1 LAKKAKKAA
10 AKKARSRSVA
20 KRPSARS
27 SATSSARSASH
38 GFEAIALHVTEEQGR
53 RAFAALKADRAATSA
68 FAIAESLPENLD
80 PESAAKRILDHALAS
95 KAMPSLTAP
104 KVGKAESDF
113 KSLGVETV
121 PLTGTSVV
129 KFRQQING
137 IPVFGSLVS
146 VELDD
151 DNEMVSLNA
160 SLAKPNLPSYVA
172 KISPH
177 QALKKIAAAAGYGA
191 KLPEGVPE
199 LNLFLDGKRKWHLA
213 YVVEDVRSR
222 KKGKP
227 SAANKEIPLVYD
239 YVVDALNGALVAEL
253 PRTPTMTDN
262 SDSAPDELGHIKTF
276 SVEIVGKK
284 RAMRDIKL
292 NIETYDF
299 AYRDPVGGDLPGQLV
314 APPWSPAAVSAHS
327 NAAHVATFL
336 REVLKRNNIDN
347 KGGRMV
353 STVNCV
359 VKQFER
365 PPGSRI
371 WLNAFWDGTQ
381 MLYGQAQFDGKLRS
395 LASSL
400 AVVAH
405 ELFHGVTGGTA
416 RLIYQGESGALN
428 ESYSDIFGTIISNSA
443 QPDIAKWDWL
453 IGDGIS
459 SAVEAMRDMQDPTR
473 FDQPRLMKDFVD
485 LAPNQKND
493 FGGVHVNS
501 GIHNYAAFHVMTAK
515 DDNGFIFKPHE
526 LAAIFYVA
534 LTQQLSRQSTFS
546 DSRRGVVLATRSL
559 FRKLPQRQIDLR
571 VAGVEAGF
579 KAAGID

>member
-1 LAKKAKKAA
+1 LSPEERIMARKAKKAA
-10 AKKARSRSVA
+10 ARKAPSRRVA
-20 KRPSARS
+20 RKSAAGS
-27 SATSSARSASH
+27 QAS
-38 GFEAIALHVTEEQGR
+38 GFKVLALHVTEEQGR
-53 RAFAALKADRAATSA
+53 RAFEALKADRSATSV
-68 FAIAESLPENLD
+68 FAISESLPENLD

-95 KAMPSLTAP
+95 AAMPSLTAP
-104 KVGKAESDF
+104 KVDKAESEF
-113 KSLGVETV
+113 KSLGVETI
-121 PLTGTSVV
+121 PLTGTSIV
-129 KFRQQING
+129 KFRQQIKG
-137 IPVFGSLVS
+137 IPVFGSLIS
-146 VELDD
+146 VELGD

-160 SLAKPNLPSYVA
+160 SLARPNLPSYVA
-172 KISPH
+172 RISPH
-177 QALKKIAAAAGYGA
+177 QALKKIAAAAGYGG

-199 LNLFLDGKRKWHLA
+199 LNLFLDSKSKWHLA

-227 SAANKEIPLVYD
+227 SARKKEIPLVYD
-239 YVVDALNGALVAEL
+239 YVVDALNGTLVAEL
-253 PRTPTMTDN
+253 PRTPTMAAY
-262 SDSAPDELGHIKTF
+262 SDSAPDEFGQVKTF
-276 SVEIVGKK
+276 SIEVVGKK
-284 RAMRDIKL
+284 RAMRDAQL

-299 AYRDPVGGDLPGQLV
+299 AYRDPIGGNLPGQLV

-359 VKQFER
+359 VKQFAR

-443 QPDIAKWDWL
+443 QRDIAKWDWL

-459 SAVEAMRDMQDPTR
+459 SAVEAMRDMQDPPR
-473 FDQPRLMKDFVD
+473 FDQPKLMKDFVV
-485 LAPNQKND
+485 LPLNQKND
-493 FGGVHVNS
+493 FGGVHLNS
-501 GIHNYAAFHVMTAK
+501 GIHNYAAFHVMTARKGK
-515 DDNGFIFKPHE
+515 DFIFKPRE
-526 LAAIFYVA
+526 LAAMFYVA

-546 DSRRGVVLATRSL
+546 DSRRAVVLATRSL
-559 FRKLPQRQIDLR
+559 FRKLPQRQIDIR
-571 VAGVEAGF
+571 VAAVERGF
-579 KAAGID
+579 KAVGIE

>member
-1 LAKKAKKAA
+1 MDGHHVLSKTMLEPALARLAA
-10 AKKARSRSVA
+10 AAPAAESPTGSLSATERSILTMVADARSV
-20 KRPSARS
+20 P
-27 SATSSARSASH
+27 
-38 GFEAIALHVTEEQGR
+38 
-53 RAFAALKADRAATSA
+53 
-68 FAIAESLPENLD
+68 AIAESLPENLD

-137 IPVFGSLVS
+137 IPVFGSLIS

-239 YVVDALNGALVAEL
+239 YVVDALNGAMVAEL

-347 KGGRMV
+347 KGGPV
-353 STVNCV
+353 ISTVNCL
-359 VKQFER
+359 VKLAER
-365 PPGSRI
+365 PPAGSKV

-381 MLYGQAQFDGKLRS
+381 MLYGQDRVDGKLRS
-395 LASSL
+395 MASSL
-400 AVVAH
+400 SVVAH
-405 ELFHGVTGGTA
+405 ELFHGVTASTA
-416 RLIYQGESGALN
+416 RLLYLGESGALN
-428 ESYSDIFGTIISNSA
+428 ESYSDIFGTIIANSA
-443 QPDIAKWDWL
+443 QADIAKWDWH
-453 IGDGIS
+453 IGCGM
-459 SAVEAMRDMQDPTR
+459 AVRDMQDPTQHN
-473 FDQPRLMKDFVD
+473 QPKLMKNFMN
-485 LAPNQKND
+485 APLD
-493 FGGVHVNS
+493 RDHDSGAVHVNS

-515 DDNGFIFKPHE
+515 VGRAFAFRPAE
-526 LAAIFYVA
+526 LAAMFYVA

-559 FRKLPQRQIDLR
+559 FRNLPQHQIDAR
-571 VAGVEAGF
+571 VAAVEAGF
-579 KAAGID
+579 GEAGIK